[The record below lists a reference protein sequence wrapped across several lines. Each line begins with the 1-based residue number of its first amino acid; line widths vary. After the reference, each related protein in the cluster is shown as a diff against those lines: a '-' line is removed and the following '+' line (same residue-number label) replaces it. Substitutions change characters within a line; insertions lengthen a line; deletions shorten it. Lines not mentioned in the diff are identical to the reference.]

1 MANNPRAAVLSIGN
15 ELLAGSTVNRNM
27 SLIGQKLA
35 EFGVEPEIQISVPDT
50 ASKLTEALEILSSKP
65 GLVIS
70 TGGLGPTSDDITKKV
85 IATFFGLKLQRDK
98 AVEERIRRRVQSY
111 WRDRGAGSIPAS
123 VFNQADLLS
132 GAETV
137 LNEVGTAPG
146 FIIRDRKRKLVM
158 LVLPGPPSEAMPML
172 DKSIEDLVKEA
183 GLPVQSCRRILTSGL
198 PESLVERITEEILGG
213 TSSPLPAYCASAE
226 GTRIYLKSGD
236 PRILLQKARSLE
248 RKLGINLITRRAENI
263 FEEIMLILKERG
275 QTISTAESC
284 TGGLLAKRITDIP
297 GSSEVFK
304 GTIVSYDNKIKEKIL
319 GVNRKTIRRHGAVS
333 AECAEEMLKG
343 ARSLFDTDALVSI
356 TGIAGPGGGTKTKP
370 VGLVFIGTSYRGKC
384 EIRRHVFG
392 GTREQVRERA
402 AATAMNQLKQMI
414 LLKVR

>member
-1 MANNPRAAVLSIGN
+1 MANNPRTAVLSIGN
-15 ELLAGSTVNRNM
+15 ELLAGSTLNRNM

-35 EFGVEPEIQISVPDT
+35 EFGVEPELQISVPDT
-50 ASKLTEALEILSSKP
+50 ASKLTEALEILCSKP

-85 IATFFGLKLQRDK
+85 IATFFGLKLRRDK
-98 AVEERIRRRVQSY
+98 ATEERIRRRVQSY
-111 WRDRGAGSIPAS
+111 WRNRGAGSIPAS
-123 VFNQADLLS
+123 VFNQADLIP

-137 LNEVGTAPG
+137 PNEVGTAPG
-146 FIIRDRKRKLVM
+146 FIIRDRKRKVIV

-172 DKSIEDLVKEA
+172 DRSIEDLVKEA

-198 PESLVERITEEILGG
+198 PESLVERITEEILDGAP
-213 TSSPLPAYCASAE
+213 SPLPAYCASAD
-226 GTRIYLKSGD
+226 GTRIYLKSKD
-236 PRILLQKARSLE
+236 SKMIEAKALALE
-248 RKLGINLITRRAENI
+248 KKLGINLITRGAENI
-263 FEEIMLILKERG
+263 FEEIILILKERG
-275 QTISTAESC
+275 QTLSAAESC

-304 GTIVSYDNKIKEKIL
+304 GAIVSYDNNIKEKIL
-319 GVNRKTIRRHGAVS
+319 GVNRKTIQKHGAVS
-333 AECAEEMLKG
+333 AECAEEMLNG
-343 ARSLFDTDALVSI
+343 AKKLFNTNALVSI

-392 GTREQVRERA
+392 GARGQVRERA

-414 LLKVR
+414 LF